1 MVTGNFALLSEI
13 DPRYVCEW
21 YLGVYLDAH
30 EWVELPNTLGMA
42 LFADGGI
49 VGTKPY
55 AASGAY
61 INRMSNYCKTCHYNV
76 KETTSNDACPFNYL
90 YWNFLNNQRKKLENN
105 PRMKLVY
112 RNLNNKDDE
121 FIKAVNLNSEN
132 FFTRI
137 KKGSD

>member
-1 MVTGNFALLSEI
+1 
-13 DPRYVCEW
+13 
-21 YLGVYLDAH
+21 
-30 EWVELPNTLGMA
+30 
-42 LFADGGI
+42 
-49 VGTKPY
+49 
-55 AASGAY
+55 
-61 INRMSNYCKTCHYNV
+61 MSNYCKTCHYNV
-76 KETTSNDACPFNYL
+76 KKTTSNDACPFNYL

-121 FIKAVNLNSEN
+121 FIRAVNLNSEN

>member
-1 MVTGNFALLSEI
+1 
-13 DPRYVCEW
+13 
-21 YLGVYLDAH
+21 
-30 EWVELPNTLGMA
+30 
-42 LFADGGI
+42 
-49 VGTKPY
+49 
-55 AASGAY
+55 
-61 INRMSNYCKTCHYNV
+61 MSNYCKTCHYNV
-76 KETTSNDACPFNYL
+76 KETTSKDACPFNYL

-105 PRMKLVY
+105 TRMKLVY